1 MLWINF
7 REDAN
12 KKRERREKLRQW
24 QEKMNKQKSSDLRNQ
39 QGNKGR
45 GKKKLSK
52 PTKDDKRRSNV
63 QSLKSDEDQKDRD
76 PHRRTVN
83 SAIFESDDYFEI
95 PMDVESD
102 STGDWKIHVYS

>member
-1 MLWINF
+1 M
-7 REDAN
+7 N

-24 QEKMNKQKSSDLRNQ
+24 QEKMNREKFSDQRNQ

-52 PTKDDKRRSNV
+52 ATTGDKRRTSM
-63 QSLKSDEDQKDRD
+63 QSLKSDEDPRDGNRD
-76 PHRRTVN
+76 PHRRTMN
-83 SAIFESDDYFEI
+83 STTFESDDYFEI

-102 STGDWKIHVYS
+102 STGDYTRVQ